1 VNGNLAA
8 THQLTVHEPQRPTPV
23 TSGHYE
29 GPQGYNFEF
38 IEPGIQNHKVEV
50 YRGKDA
56 QERIYRDTIPLDASG
71 FNLTVLGI
79 RNPSYTK

>member
-1 VNGNLAA
+1 MPA
-8 THQLTVHEPQRPTPV
+8 THQLTVHEPHLPTPV